1 MATILHIIYCNLIC
15 GEKMVIYIR
24 PNYKTHRLNFTFFF
38 FSFQSSKF
46 HLFLIELSVNVLLVI
61 AIHLLKRRRFGYYYY
76 YFLISRKLK
85 IVNSGERCRSLAHLI
100 TKIIPTPTDIYLHLS
115 LLHSSSNLKQLIR
128 QSWFSMV
135 NMHNDAEIPYT
146 RTWHWNLQ
154 LPNENKKSSSKANTP
169 ESMEEDWQRTG
180 REEGETMVI
189 IIIIIT
195 SKTALI
201 WKMNCGSN

>member
-24 PNYKTHRLNFTFFF
+24 PNYKTHRLNFTLFF

-128 QSWFSMV
+128 QS
-135 NMHNDAEIPYT
+135 
-146 RTWHWNLQ
+146 
-154 LPNENKKSSSKANTP
+154 
-169 ESMEEDWQRTG
+169 
-180 REEGETMVI
+180 
-189 IIIIIT
+189 
-195 SKTALI
+195 
-201 WKMNCGSN
+201 